1 MREAQRDREKESKR
15 ERKEIVQFK
24 NFYHCIIMQ
33 KCSLQPVDERRRQ
46 QVGVFH
52 QNSHTDTFL
61 YSLRNNKA
69 DSICY

>member
-52 QNSHTDTFL
+52 
-61 YSLRNNKA
+61 
-69 DSICY
+69 